1 MTKLRCVIVDDEPVA
16 RKVLR
21 EFTGQVPWLELAGEF
36 ENVSRV
42 EAFLTEATVDLLFL
56 DIEMPRRSGLQYLKS
71 ENFALATGKDSFAGL
86 RLPAAA
92 RPLVILTTAFPKYAL
107 EGYELDIIDYLLKP
121 VAYVRFLK
129 AVQKAKDYLELRQ
142 AATAPLTL
150 DSWLF
155 VRSEKRIER
164 IEIRDI
170 LYMQSLGNYVTI
182 FTTTKRILTYLT
194 LKGLESQ
201 LPTGE
206 FVKIHQSFLVSL
218 SRIDSIEGN
227 QILVSGKNLPLSRN
241 YREIVMQ
248 VVERRLL
255 KR

>member
-1 MTKLRCVIVDDEPVA
+1 MNKIHCVIVDDEPIA

-21 EFTGQVPWLELAGEF
+21 EFAGQVPHLDLVGEF
-36 ENVSRV
+36 ENVAKL
-42 EAFLTEATVDLLFL
+42 EAFLPEKSVDLIFL
-56 DIEMPRRSGLQYLKS
+56 DIEMPKRSGLQYLK
-71 ENFALATGKDSFAGL
+71 TVQT
-86 RLPAAA
+86 A

-121 VAYVRFLK
+121 VAFNRFLK
-129 AVQKAKDYLELRQ
+129 AVQKAKEYLELRQ
-142 AATAPLTL
+142 AATTPLTL

-182 FTTTKRILTYLT
+182 YTTTKRILTYLT

-201 LPTGE
+201 LPPGE
-206 FVKIHQSFLVSL
+206 FVKIHQSYLVSL

-227 QILVSGKNLPLSRN
+227 QILVGNKNLPLSRN
-241 YREIVMQ
+241 YRETVMT

>member
-1 MTKLRCVIVDDEPVA
+1 MKKLRCVIVDDEPIA

-21 EFTGQVPWLELAGEF
+21 EFTGQVPYLELAGEF
-36 ENVSRV
+36 ENVSKLEV
-42 EAFLTEATVDLLFL
+42 FLPEGNVDLIFL
-56 DIEMPRRSGLQYLKS
+56 DIEMPKRSGLQYLK
-71 ENFALATGKDSFAGL
+71 TVQT
-86 RLPAAA
+86 A

-121 VAYVRFLK
+121 VALNRFLK
-129 AVQKAKDYLELRQ
+129 AVQKAKEYLDLRQ

-182 FTTTKRILTYLT
+182 YTTAKRILTYLT

-201 LPTGE
+201 LPPGE

-227 QILVSGKNLPLSRN
+227 QILVGNKNLPLSRN
-241 YREIVMQ
+241 YRETVMA

>member
-1 MTKLRCVIVDDEPVA
+1 MMKLRCVIVDDEPIA

-21 EFTGQVPWLELAGEF
+21 EFTGQLPYLELAGEF
-36 ENVSRV
+36 ESVAKV
-42 EAFLTEATVDLLFL
+42 EAFLLEETVDLLFL
-56 DIEMPRRSGLQYLKS
+56 DIEMPKRSGLQYLK
-71 ENFALATGKDSFAGL
+71 AAP
-86 RLPAAA
+86 PAAA

-121 VAYVRFLK
+121 VALNRFLK
-129 AVQKAKDYLELRQ
+129 AVQKAREYLELRQ
-142 AATAPLTL
+142 AAATPLSL

-201 LPTGE
+201 LPPGE
-206 FVKIHQSFLVSL
+206 FIKIHQSFLVSL
-218 SRIDSIEGN
+218 SHIDSIEGN
-227 QILVSGKNLPLSRN
+227 QILVGSKNLPLSRN
-241 YREIVMQ
+241 YRETVMQ

>member
-1 MTKLRCVIVDDEPVA
+1 MTKLRCVIVDDEPIA

-42 EAFLTEATVDLLFL
+42 EAFLPGAAIDLLFL

-71 ENFALATGKDSFAGL
+71 APPE
-86 RLPAAA
+86 AA

-121 VAYVRFLK
+121 VAYARFLK

-164 IEIRDI
+164 ILNTGSCALPGLRVRRPSCSPDRPSTGQARRASSSSRD
-170 LYMQSLGNYVTI
+170 G
-182 FTTTKRILTYLT
+182 
-194 LKGLESQ
+194 
-201 LPTGE
+201 
-206 FVKIHQSFLVSL
+206 
-218 SRIDSIEGN
+218 
-227 QILVSGKNLPLSRN
+227 
-241 YREIVMQ
+241 
-248 VVERRLL
+248 
-255 KR
+255 